1 MLESQITLTDLA
13 NALELV
19 AEDCPRLGEDLI
31 LHIGRYF
38 VKIRK
43 PDALFDMWRREK
55 LTWFKFVHSK
65 TRSTEDQIRDDFLV
79 PNVSR
84 GRPCGGLRFT

>member
-19 AEDCPRLGEDLI
+19 AEDWPQLGEDLI

-38 VKIRK
+38 VNIRK
-43 PDALFDMWRREK
+43 PDALFDMWRHEK
-55 LTWFKFVHSK
+55 MSWFKFVHSK
-65 TRSTEDQIRDDFLV
+65 TTEDQIREDFLV
-79 PNVSR
+79 PKVSWSSE
-84 GRPCGGLRFT
+84 G